1 MSSFGRWTKLLVLGA
16 LCMAPALAAQDNRV
30 GELQSEL
37 ARLRAEVDAM
47 KVVERQGGD
56 EEPALAT
63 KLSKARLFSWATE
76 DGHFALTMGT
86 WVQFRLTYNDE
97 RAQDAEGPSDANSVR
112 ASNGRDFWNFR
123 VTRAKTFFRGNIFG
137 KEWKYFVLFH
147 WTAGGSDL
155 FEEGFLTWAKYKE
168 INVNVGQTKIPFN
181 YEFLTG
187 YNKQQMVEGS
197 VVSETFNHGWGK
209 GLWLSGV
216 IGGDTPWV
224 KYWVG
229 VFNGALR
236 ANNDFRNQDRAVNT
250 DTFSQTVDADLMPVL
265 RVETHPLG
273 EVADDMVDMRGE
285 DTYNKVLFSVGF
297 AFNWLTSRF
306 SNAALRPTSSS
317 PGSGRSNTG
326 QDTVAITL
334 DGHFRW
340 HGLSVNVAWYYR
352 KTEFHNFGPLEGNGV
367 TANRA
372 FPGDLTDCGW
382 TFEVGYMILPRQ
394 FDVGFRF
401 GMFDADEFWLAGAST
416 RRNALRP
423 DSTELGLAVGY
434 YIGGHNLKAQLD
446 FTYITYQLAVGAGT
460 LPANAPHG
468 QPMPTRSPGS
478 IAADQSDY
486 WNVWQLRIQIQW
498 MF

>member
-1 MSSFGRWTKLLVLGA
+1 MRSLP
-16 LCMAPALAAQDNRV
+16 MLAAWMLAAAVLAPCTAAQETEVSRLNHQVEQLREEI
-30 GELQSEL
+30 GQLKQRQS
-37 ARLRAEVDAM
+37 
-47 KVVERQGGD
+47 QGGD
-56 EEPALAT
+56 EEPALTT
-63 KLSKARLFSWATE
+63 KLNKNKLFSWSTE
-76 DGHFALTMGT
+76 DGNFALTMGT

-97 RAQDAEGPSDANSVR
+97 RAQDTDGASDPNSVR

-123 VTRAKTFFRGNIFG
+123 VTRAKTFFRGNLFG

-147 WTAGGSDL
+147 WTAGGNDL
-155 FEEGFLTWAKYKE
+155 FEEGYLSWAKYKE

-181 YEFLTG
+181 YEFLAG
-187 YNKQQMVEGS
+187 YNKQQMTEGS
-197 VVSETFNHGWGK
+197 VVSETFSQSWGK

-216 IGGDTPWV
+216 IGGDTPWI

-236 ANNDFRNQDRAVNT
+236 GNNDFRNHDRAVNA

-273 EVADDMVDMRGE
+273 DVADDMVDMRGE
-285 DTYNKVLFSVGF
+285 DTYGKVLFSVGF

-306 SNAALRPTSSS
+306 VNAALRPTSAS

-326 QDTVAITL
+326 QDTVSITL

-352 KTEFHNFGPLEGNGV
+352 HTEFHNFGPLQGNGV
-367 TANRA
+367 TQGRA
-372 FPGDLTDCGW
+372 FPGDLTDNAF
-382 TFEVGYMILPRQ
+382 TFEAGYMILPRQ

-401 GMFDADEFWLAGAST
+401 AMLDSDEFWLAGST
-416 RRNALRP
+416 VKRNALRP
-423 DSTELGLAVGY
+423 DSTEMGLAVGY
-434 YIGGHNLKAQLD
+434 YLGGHNLKLQMD
-446 FTYITYQLAVGAGT
+446 FTYITYQLAVATGT
-460 LPANAPHG
+460 VPSNAPANQG
-468 QPMPTRSPGS
+468 MPTRSPSS
-478 IAADQSDY
+478 IANDTSDY
-486 WNVWQLRIQIQW
+486 WNIWQIRFQIQW